1 MASGDITS
9 RDMGQITALLLDNVA
24 TGATN
29 NGVWVEVP
37 SGYGA
42 GTVTVVGPATTTV
55 VTINGLNDI
64 STIPPAAATVGAVM
78 QTGSAGASVFGSF
91 AALPRYIK
99 CAITATGTGTVVAT
113 LQARKM
119 T

>member
-9 RDMGQITALLLDNVA
+9 RTPGQFTALLLDAVA

-29 NGVWVEVP
+29 NGVWVECP
-37 SGYGA
+37 EGFGA
-42 GTVTVVGPATTTV
+42 GTVSVVGPATTTV
-55 VTINGLNDI
+55 VTVNGLNDV
-64 STIPPAAATVGAVM
+64 STIPPAAATVGAPFF
-78 QTGSAGASVFGSF
+78 TGAAGVSFGVIF

-99 CAITATGTGTVVAT
+99 CAITATGTGTVTAT
-113 LQARKM
+113 LQARRM

>member
-1 MASGDITS
+1 LASGDITS
-9 RDMGQITALLLDNVA
+9 RTAGSITALLLDAVA

-29 NGVWVEVP
+29 NGAWVEVP
-37 SGYGA
+37 DGYGS

-55 VTINGLNDI
+55 VTINGLNDV

-78 QTGSAGASVFGSF
+78 QTGAAGATVFGSF
-91 AALPRYIK
+91 AALPRFIK
-99 CAITATGTGTVVAT
+99 CAITATGTGTVTAT
-113 LQARKM
+113 LQARRS